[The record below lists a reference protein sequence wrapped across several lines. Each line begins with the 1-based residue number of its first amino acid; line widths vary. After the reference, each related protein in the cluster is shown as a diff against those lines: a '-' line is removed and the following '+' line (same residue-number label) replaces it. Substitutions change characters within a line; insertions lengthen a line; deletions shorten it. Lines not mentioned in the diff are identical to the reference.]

1 MQVNG
6 SRSSI
11 GTNVPAIVRGWEKEG
26 RAKVELLA
34 PAEGLPMGSEITVGI
49 RTEAKGRVP
58 HDFTLLNKQGLRV
71 GGIVLLRRL
80 RQDSDAMTARAA
92 EILIMRES
100 DGAGFVI
107 QDAAS
112 CILPPP
118 PGTAMVNEGLVAM
131 LSSAVVAR
139 TLTEGVAKVLPA
151 LDQPIVFGLPGLA
164 FIGTARN
171 GDHIEVIVGGDIQ
184 LEAKDLIARMLREC
198 PKDIIKESR
207 TSSST
212 TRQPWHL
219 VPFFRAPIDPDRSSK
234 MSAQAA
240 NLSYGTADAPKWT
253 TGHVVLRAIANR
265 WHICDASPADE
276 PSGPAASLVDLPL

>member
-6 SRSSI
+6 ARSSI

-26 RAKVELLA
+26 RARVELLA
-34 PAEGLPMGSEITVGI
+34 PAEGLPMGSEITVGV
-49 RTEAKGRVP
+49 RAEVKGRTP
-58 HDFTLLNKQGLRV
+58 HDFALLNKQGLRV

-80 RQDSDAMTARAA
+80 RQDEGGMTARAA
-92 EILIMRES
+92 EILVMRES

-118 PGTAMVNEGLVAM
+118 PGTAMVNEGIVAM
-131 LSSAVVAR
+131 LSSAVAAR
-139 TLTEGVAKVLPA
+139 SLTEGVAKVLPS

-164 FIGTARN
+164 FIGKTRS
-171 GDHIEVIVGGDIQ
+171 GDPVEVIVGGDVPMQ
-184 LEAKDLIARMLREC
+184 GNDLIARMLREC
-198 PKDIIKESR
+198 PKDVIKESR
-207 TSSST
+207 TSGTS
-212 TRQPWHL
+212 REPWRL

-240 NLSYGTADAPKWT
+240 NLAYGSADEPRWT
-253 TGHVVLRAIANR
+253 TGNVVLRAISNR

-276 PSGPAASLVDLPL
+276 PSGPAMALVDLSF